1 MINSNILL
9 VDNCKVDIENTKKAF
24 LILDIKA
31 TLHFAKNDLEAWNQL
46 HGNHKVSPTPKIL
59 LIDINQEGINGI
71 GLINKI
77 RRDADLKSI
86 LVFVITDTD
95 NEKNKIDALN
105 LNIAG
110 YLRKP
115 IDSDKNIDF
124 FSILNNYWNIIE
136 YSIEKR

>member
-9 VDNCKVDIENTKKAF
+9 VDNCKVDIENAILAF
-24 LILDIKA
+24 STLGIKA
-31 TLHFAKNDLEAWNQL
+31 NLHFAKNGLEAWNMLQ
-46 HGNHKVSPTPKIL
+46 GNHRVSPTPKIL
-59 LIDINQEGINGI
+59 LIDINQEGVNGI
-71 GLINKI
+71 SLIDKI
-77 RRDADLKSI
+77 RRHNDLKSI

-95 NEKNKIDALN
+95 NEKNKSDALN

-115 IDSDKNIDF
+115 NDSDKNIDF

-136 YSIEKR
+136 YSSEKK

>member
-1 MINSNILL
+1 
-9 VDNCKVDIENTKKAF
+9 
-24 LILDIKA
+24 
-31 TLHFAKNDLEAWNQL
+31 
-46 HGNHKVSPTPKIL
+46 

-71 GLINKI
+71 SLIYKI
-77 RRDADLKSI
+77 RRHNDLKSI

-95 NEKNKIDALN
+95 NEKNKSDALN

-115 IDSDKNIDF
+115 NDSDKNIDF

-136 YSIEKR
+136 YSSEKK

>member
-46 HGNHKVSPTPKIL
+46 QGNHKVSPIPKIL

-77 RRDADLKSI
+77 RRDANYI
-86 LVFVITDTD
+86 IGFTD
-95 NEKNKIDALN
+95 NEKIKIDALN

-115 IDSDKNIDF
+115 IDSGKNIDF